1 MAGARH
7 SLRLPWISVTFMFK
21 HLLLTLASTCA
32 LLVGPAYAEEAPGT
46 SLVLLTENFPPYNMA
61 KNGKNFAK
69 DENIEGIAVDIVRET
84 FKRAGISY
92 NLTLRFPWERIYK
105 LALEKPGYG
114 VFVMARLPDR
124 EALFKW
130 VGPIG
135 PDDWVLLAKADSKIQ
150 LNDLEH
156 ARRYKI
162 GAYKGDA
169 IAETL
174 EKQGLK
180 PMVVLRDQ
188 DNAQKLMEGQIDLW
202 ATGDPAGRYLAR
214 QVGVTGLKTV
224 LRFNSAELY
233 LALNKNVPDETVAK
247 LQAALDQLKKEG
259 VVADITGRYL

>member
-7 SLRLPWISVTFMFK
+7 SLRLPWIPVAFMFK
-21 HLLLTLASTCA
+21 HLLLALASSSMLMAATVHA
-32 LLVGPAYAEEAPGT
+32 DESSDT

-61 KNGKNFAK
+61 KNGKNFAR
-69 DENIEGIAVDIVRET
+69 DENIEGIAVDIMRET

-135 PDDWVLLAKADSKIQ
+135 PDDWVLLAKADSKIE
-150 LNDLEH
+150 LEGLDQ
-156 ARRYKI
+156 ARRYRI

-169 IAETL
+169 IAQSL
-174 EKQGLK
+174 DKQGLK
-180 PMVVLRDQ
+180 PVVALRDQ

-214 QVGVTGLKTV
+214 QVGVNGLKTV
-224 LRFNSAELY
+224 LRFNSAQLY
-233 LALNKNVPDETVAK
+233 LALNKDVPDDVVNK
-247 LQAALDQLKKEG
+247 LQTALDELRKEG
-259 VVADITGRYL
+259 RIDQIMANYL